1 MRYAIS
7 RPGRDPALPEKH
19 DERSPSGSPAFARRV
34 PVEIEETG
42 EYRAIQACAPAPRVT
57 LSPRRGE
64 RP

>member
-1 MRYAIS
+1 MELMSILQDLRYAV
-7 RPGRDPALPEKH
+7 RYLQA
-19 DERSPSGSPAFARRV
+19 GSFARRV